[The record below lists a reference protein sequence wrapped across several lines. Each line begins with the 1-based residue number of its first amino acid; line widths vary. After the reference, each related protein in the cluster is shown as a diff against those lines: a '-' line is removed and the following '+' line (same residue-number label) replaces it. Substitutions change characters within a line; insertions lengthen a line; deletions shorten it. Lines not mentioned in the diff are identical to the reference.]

1 MRRAPVRV
9 RPLSPADV
17 DACWEIERAVY
28 PDPWRRKHI
37 EDAVELDVGVALGA
51 VDADE
56 GRIVGFALG
65 WVAADEAELANIAV
79 DDRWRREGVGSRLLT
94 RFAREVARRGAAR
107 IWLEVRESNAPARRF
122 YEGHGFARVGRR
134 HDYYEDPVE
143 DALVMAAC
151 PSDVVGAAPGEGDA
165 SG

>member
-1 MRRAPVRV
+1 MTRPPVRV

-28 PDPWRRKHI
+28 PDPWRRQHI
-37 EDAVELDVGVALGA
+37 ADAVELDVGVALGA
-51 VDADE
+51 VDGDE
-56 GRIVGFALG
+56 ERIVGFALG

-79 DDRWRREGVGSRLLT
+79 DEGWRREGVGARLLT

-122 YEGHGFARVGRR
+122 YEGYGFARVGRR
-134 HDYYEDPVE
+134 HGYYEDPVE
-143 DALVMAAC
+143 DALVMAAT
-151 PSDVVGAAPGEGDA
+151 PSDVLGDDPREGDA